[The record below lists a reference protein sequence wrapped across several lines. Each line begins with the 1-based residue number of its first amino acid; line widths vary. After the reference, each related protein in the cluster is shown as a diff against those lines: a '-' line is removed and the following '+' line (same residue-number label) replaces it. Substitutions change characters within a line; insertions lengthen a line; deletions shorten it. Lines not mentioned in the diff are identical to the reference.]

1 MNIFIDGVDYTKE
14 ADLIKSKVSELTK
27 INQTEFSFSA
37 DFLDVKDKSKQLLAY
52 KLTFDDGTFPH
63 IITYDYDSD
72 SFHVELR
79 QLNEQNTITIAYS
92 TNIKAFTKNSE
103 RLFFA

>member
-27 INQTEFSFSA
+27 SNQSELSFSA

-52 KLTFDDGTFPH
+52 KLTIEDGTFPH
-63 IITYDYDSD
+63 RITYDSD
-72 SFHVELR
+72 SDSFNVELR
-79 QLNEQNTITIAYS
+79 QISQ
-92 TNIKAFTKNSE
+92 
-103 RLFFA
+103 